1 MAAHTVVVDRPLLL
15 LDVDG
20 VLNPYGDECPPGF
33 TEHVLFPEEIEPVRV
48 CAGHGAWIAELAGV
62 YEVVWATA
70 WGEEANRLLAPLLG
84 VARLPVV
91 PFPRTPFTADLK
103 VPAID
108 ALAGDRPAAWIDD
121 LLGPAAYD
129 WGARRAAPDAAAA
142 GGPDGRLDP
151 ASRREGAGVGR
162 QRGPWADHS
171 IAGQWSM
178 ITSSPAASARSA
190 AASSM
195 TSSCSQTALAPAATA
210 SSTCP
215 PALSERRNTSTTSTG
230 NGTSA
235 SFA

>member
-1 MAAHTVVVDRPLLL
+1 MPVHTGPVDRPLLL

-129 WGARRAAPDAAAA
+129 WGARRAAPTLLLPVDPMVGWTRPVVERALEWAVS
-142 GGPDGRLDP
+142 GDRGRTTRSPGSGP
-151 ASRREGAGVGR
+151 
-162 QRGPWADHS
+162 
-171 IAGQWSM
+171 
-178 ITSSPAASARSA
+178 
-190 AASSM
+190 
-195 TSSCSQTALAPAATA
+195 
-210 SSTCP
+210 
-215 PALSERRNTSTTSTG
+215 
-230 NGTSA
+230 
-235 SFA
+235 